1 MVGLSQWRSA
11 RVNLLRDE
19 ENRECQ
25 HHETRDD
32 EHGDFERIDRHPAL
46 QSANNT
52 RPASALAARS
62 RCRSSSASLSHERSL
77 DVPLIRG
84 DARALNAGF
93 ATGNNSSLSHAAH
106 ANLYK

>member
-32 EHGDFERIDRHPAL
+32 EHGHFERIDRRPAL
-46 QSANNT
+46 
-52 RPASALAARS
+52 
-62 RCRSSSASLSHERSL
+62 
-77 DVPLIRG
+77 
-84 DARALNAGF
+84 
-93 ATGNNSSLSHAAH
+93 
-106 ANLYK
+106 